1 MKTEVKIALGAAA
14 LAGIYYATRTTE
26 VKNDTVPFNAGGA
39 NPIPQG
45 NAWQFATEATNAL
58 SNVLQSIINKP
69 KVGSY
74 TNVIFANPRAKRP
87 MLLPG
92 KTINSNEIVIMEK
105 ANRRALPQVGYAFQQ
120 PFITSSSIG

>member
-1 MKTEVKIALGAAA
+1 MKTSTLVIGAGAIGLAL
-14 LAGIYYATRTTE
+14 YYATR
-26 VKNDTVPFNAGGA
+26 DTGTKDPVYS
-39 NPIPQG
+39 NPGTIPQG
-45 NAWQFATEATNAL
+45 TEGNAWSFASEATNAL

-69 KVGSY
+69 KVGGSY

-92 KTINSNEIVIMEK
+92 RTINSNEIVILEK
-105 ANRRALPQVGYAFQQ
+105 TNRNTMPQVGYAFQQ

>member
-1 MKTEVKIALGAAA
+1 MKTSTLVVGGAALAAA
-14 LAGIYYATRTTE
+14 LYFATR
-26 VKNDTVPFNAGGA
+26 DTGTKDPVYS
-39 NPIPQG
+39 NPGTIPQG
-45 NAWQFATEATNAL
+45 AEGNAWSFATEATNAL

-92 KTINSNEIVIMEK
+92 RTINSNEIVIMEK

>member
-14 LAGIYYATRTTE
+14 LAGIYFATR
-26 VKNDTVPFNAGGA
+26 DTGA
-39 NPIPQG
+39 KDPVYSNPGTIPQG
-45 NAWQFATEATNAL
+45 AEGNAWSFATEATNTL
-58 SNVLQSIINKP
+58 SNILQSIINKP

-92 KTINSNEIVIMEK
+92 RTINSNEIVIMEK